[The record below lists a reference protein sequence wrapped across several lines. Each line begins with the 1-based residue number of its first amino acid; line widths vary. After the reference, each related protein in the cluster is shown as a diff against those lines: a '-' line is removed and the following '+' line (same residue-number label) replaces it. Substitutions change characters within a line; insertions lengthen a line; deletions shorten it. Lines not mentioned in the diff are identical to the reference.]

1 MKTLKTTSWR
11 AMLGVS
17 LSSPVSL
24 SEGGRHTNCSVSS
37 IMPPPRPEIRDA
49 RPVFS
54 CNQGKSRLIKPNDE
68 IFKHHL
74 PSANG
79 AAPYQPRAT
88 PGFATHMT
96 PALKGRPNPLIKAKN
111 PTIVHNQGSSRQ
123 TMKFSN
129 GEVGRVTPCAPSRRT
144 QTLSLAGGG
153 VQRTARPASHS
164 PFASLR
170 LRVFALNPRYQVTI
184 NPQSRQKPL

>member
-1 MKTLKTTSWR
+1 MAGDVGCFPFVPCVPFRGRSSHELFRQLHHAPPQDPKSETRDPFSLVIKANQGSSNQTMKYSNTIYR
-11 AMLGVS
+11 A
-17 LSSPVSL
+17 P
-24 SEGGRHTNCSVSS
+24 T
-37 IMPPPRPEIRDA
+37 A
-49 RPVFS
+49 RPHTS
-54 CNQGKSRLIKPNDE
+54 PGQR
-68 IFKHHL
+68 
-74 PSANG
+74 
-79 AAPYQPRAT
+79 

-96 PALKGRPNPLIKAKN
+96 PALKGRPNPLIKAKK

-164 PFASLR
+164 PFATLRLCDSASLR
-170 LRVFALNPRYQVTI
+170 
-184 NPQSRQKPL
+184 